1 MIVALVNAVLIFLM
15 VRMNPILTLGV
26 VWGVLNPWF
35 ARVESSIQPYIMKA
49 FREDANLECYKPH

>member
-1 MIVALVNAVLIFLM
+1 M

-35 ARVESSIQPYIMKA
+35 ARVELSIQPYIMKA